1 MKHKIRSCFAWMLA
15 VSTLVT
21 SVPAGVFASEP
32 AMTVKEESSTSGAEE
47 NLIDFLE
54 TEAAESESVQQEA
67 AETEKETIETDTEK
81 ELPES
86 ESAETAVTETEEE
99 EQETVQETVLET
111 ETDMPEELEEAP
123 ENEETLKEPDDSTES
138 METQENAESTEFS
151 VLGNGSVYIYA
162 DGQKVT
168 ELYGNKASERLEDLD
183 GKNLTYTMLPDKD
196 NFAYSVSRNEETV
209 AEECWKDCGADAVF
223 SGRLLR
229 SGGSYVFCFMTEEEL
244 SAMPVPLGDGSLFP
258 GGRNDHLL
266 GFGVTPGSN
275 IDNPKTGEYYTA
287 RAVFYPAIG
296 DYNVHNYFNL
306 RAGLR
311 LSG

>member
-1 MKHKIRSCFAWMLA
+1 MLA

-111 ETDMPEELEEAP
+111 ETGVSEEPIAVSGSEETSEAP
-123 ENEETLKEPDDSTES
+123 DEQKETDAG
-138 METQENAESTEFS
+138 QENAEFTEFS

-168 ELYGNKASERLEDLD
+168 ELYGNMASERLEDLD

-196 NFAYSVSRNEETV
+196 NFAYSVSRN
-209 AEECWKDCGADAVF
+209 
-223 SGRLLR
+223 
-229 SGGSYVFCFMTEEEL
+229 
-244 SAMPVPLGDGSLFP
+244 
-258 GGRNDHLL
+258 
-266 GFGVTPGSN
+266 
-275 IDNPKTGEYYTA
+275 
-287 RAVFYPAIG
+287 
-296 DYNVHNYFNL
+296 
-306 RAGLR
+306 
-311 LSG
+311 